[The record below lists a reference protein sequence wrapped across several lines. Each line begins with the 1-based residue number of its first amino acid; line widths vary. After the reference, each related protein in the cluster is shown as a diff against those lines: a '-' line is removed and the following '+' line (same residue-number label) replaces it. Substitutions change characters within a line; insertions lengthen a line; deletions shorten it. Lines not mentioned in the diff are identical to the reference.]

1 MEFVVQQLISGLAM
15 GGTYALVALGFVLI
29 FGVLNI
35 LNIAHIQTIML
46 APISFA
52 LIVGQG
58 VPIAV
63 AVVLSLAITVL
74 FGAAVFLIG
83 LKPFVRPGRK
93 STYLAPFI
101 ASFGISLFVEHL
113 VGAQLG
119 SDPRSFPMPTQID
132 LWQIGKVF
140 IVPIN
145 VINLA
150 IVAILLVAFALIIN
164 RTDFGRAMRAVAEN
178 AEVAAAQGISVDRTI
193 LITVIGASVLGGIS
207 GLLFAADSRIVSPF
221 MGLDYGL
228 KGLVVM
234 IVGGVASPVGA
245 VIAGLLLGV
254 LEAVTVAYVSSVY
267 RDVITFGLL
276 FAVLIIRP
284 QGLFVVASREARL

>member
-1 MEFVVQQLISGLAM
+1 MEFIIQQLVSGLAV
-15 GGTYALVALGFVLI
+15 GATYALVALGFVLI

-35 LNIAHIQTIML
+35 LNIAHVQTIMIAPMALTLLVEHGMPIGL
-46 APISFA
+46 AGA
-52 LIVGQG
+52 
-58 VPIAV
+58 
-63 AVVLSLAITVL
+63 LSLVITAL
-74 FGAAVFLIG
+74 FGVVVFMLG
-83 LKPFVRPGRK
+83 LKPFVAPGRR

-101 ASFGISLFVEHL
+101 ASFGISMLTENL
-113 VGAQLG
+113 VAAQIG
-119 SDPRSFPMPTQID
+119 SEPRSFPLATQ
-132 LWQIGKVF
+132 LEPWQIGQVF

-150 IVAILLVAFALIIN
+150 IVLFLLVVLALVVN
-164 RTDFGRAMRAVAEN
+164 RTDYGRAMRAVAEN
-178 AEVAAAQGISVDRTI
+178 PDVAAAQGISVSRI
-193 LITVIGASVLGGIS
+193 VLVTVIGASVLGGVS
-207 GLLFAADSRIVSPF
+207 GLLFAADSHIVSPF

-245 VIAGLLLGV
+245 VIAGLSLGV

-276 FAVLIIRP
+276 FAVLVWRP
-284 QGLFVVASREARL
+284 QGLFLVASREARP